1 MAGCFRGAFMGRDA
15 AGGALTGNGSISMS
29 ATSWGERS
37 PTGSGGVG
45 GVAFEGGAVGVL
57 DGAQAGGDAGFAGG
71 DGLAV
76 AAAVGAFGQ
85 AVADVLDFAD
95 VGFAFVGVRGDGEQ
109 GGVGGGGVQ
118 DEADGLALG
127 VAAGQRDDPGAV
139 GFWPGW
145 LGVDRGLPDPLAGG
159 GEDP

>member
-1 MAGCFRGAFMGRDA
+1 MDRLGTLFQLHLPVRRMLPRPACFGLRWRGY
-15 AGGALTGNGSISMS
+15 
-29 ATSWGERS
+29 
-37 PTGSGGVG
+37 
-45 GVAFEGGAVGVL
+45 GVAFDRDPVGVL
-57 DGAQAGGDAGFAGG
+57 DGAQAGGHPGLAGG

-76 AAAVGAFGQ
+76 APAVGALRE
-85 AVADVLDFAD
+85 ALAEVLDFAD
-95 VGFAFVGVRGDGEQ
+95 VGFSFAGVRGDGEQ

-145 LGVDRGLPDPLAGG
+145 LGLDRALPDR
-159 GEDP
+159 